1 MLISFTCI
9 IVASMGIATAYSLE
23 HHIAYLFG
31 YASSV
36 FFLVFVAVACCYAA
50 LSNRIVGDFAKEC
63 GTRSGIAF
71 QVDKIYEEGTS
82 SISML
87 CSDACPCAVE
97 AGSGLDLSTLTT
109 SPNGSSRYLQCEA
122 ETLSVH
128 KEYRFAP
135 ILYLLEKEFDCAGIC
150 EEPGF
155 MLFTTPK
162 SPKQLCR
169 DTIVSLV

>member
-63 GTRSGIAF
+63 GTRTGIAF
-71 QVDKIYEEGTS
+71 
-82 SISML
+82 
-87 CSDACPCAVE
+87 
-97 AGSGLDLSTLTT
+97 
-109 SPNGSSRYLQCEA
+109 
-122 ETLSVH
+122 
-128 KEYRFAP
+128 
-135 ILYLLEKEFDCAGIC
+135 
-150 EEPGF
+150 
-155 MLFTTPK
+155 
-162 SPKQLCR
+162 
-169 DTIVSLV
+169 